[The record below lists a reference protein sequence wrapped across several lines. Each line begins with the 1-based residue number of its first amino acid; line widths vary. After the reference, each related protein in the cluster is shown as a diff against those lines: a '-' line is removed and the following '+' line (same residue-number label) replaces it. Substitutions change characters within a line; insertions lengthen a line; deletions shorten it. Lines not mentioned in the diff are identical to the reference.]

1 MTEWGL
7 VMAIGLG
14 IVLLAA
20 GLILVLDV
28 VTVDIAN
35 VNDNALGWVLIAAGA
50 LAIVLSLIIN
60 QQRQRRHVVEDRNYD
75 APLR

>member
-1 MTEWGL
+1 
-7 VMAIGLG
+7 MAIGLG

-20 GLILVLDV
+20 GLVLVLDV
-28 VTVDIAN
+28 VTVDISN

-50 LAIVLSLIIN
+50 LAIILSLIIN
-60 QQRQRRHVVEDRNYD
+60 QQRQRRHVIEDRNYD